1 VRSSTEMLDGWGCR
15 YALSL
20 VRCAVMQW
28 RVVDLTMKARIIH
41 AMNGYLVK
49 SREESNLNVVSVQE
63 MSSRGWKLTVG
74 SRNFFW

>member
-1 VRSSTEMLDGWGCR
+1 VRSSSELLDRWGCR

-28 RVVDLTMKARIIH
+28 RVVDLTIKVRIIR

-49 SREESNLNVVSVQE
+49 SRKESNLNIVSVLQ
-63 MSSRGWKLTVG
+63 MSTRGWE
-74 SRNFFW
+74 